1 MDRLKQEGAIYTP
14 GYFWSTASDRRGLK
28 GYSEEIVFDIQSRIG
43 KNIAQ
48 MSAKKK
54 DYEVLFPLGAAFRVG
69 DAQRDSKDG
78 RWTILLTD
86 LGPPKE
92 G

>member
-1 MDRLKQEGAIYTP
+1 MQEGAIYTP

-28 GYSEEIVFDIQSRIG
+28 DYPDEIVFDIQSRIG

-48 MSAKKK
+48 MSAKEEG
-54 DYEVLFPLGAAFRVG
+54 YEVLFPLGAAFRVETA
-69 DAQRDSKDG
+69 DQ
-78 RWTILLTD
+78 LTD
-86 LGPPKE
+86 GTWEVRLANAGKADEE